1 MEWVAFI
8 LSILALVISFLALKR
23 AGGVREVKKEIE
35 SLSSMGE
42 SLRKKSADI
51 LDRLEKRVRGE
62 EKVKGETEG
71 TAKGTAKGTDESS
84 SA

>member
-8 LSILALVISFLALKR
+8 LSILALVISLLALKR
-23 AGGVREVKKEIE
+23 AGGVGEVKKEIE

-42 SLRKKSADI
+42 SLRKKTADI

-62 EKVKGETEG
+62 EKLKEEKEGELKEEKEG
-71 TAKGTAKGTDESS
+71 EIKMNL
-84 SA
+84 

>member
-8 LSILALVISFLALKR
+8 LSILALVISLLALKR
-23 AGGVREVKKEIE
+23 AGGVGEVKKEIE

-42 SLRKKSADI
+42 SLRKKTADI

-62 EKVKGETEG
+62 EKLKEEKEGEI
-71 TAKGTAKGTDESS
+71 KMNL
-84 SA
+84 